1 MTTGS
6 WTKPSH
12 RLVLTRRKG
21 LMSWAQGHACLI
33 QHKSIADVKVSVTL
47 LGRLG
52 NAAATDRQATAA
64 VDLNKRVPKN

>member
-1 MTTGS
+1 
-6 WTKPSH
+6 
-12 RLVLTRRKG
+12 
-21 LMSWAQGHACLI
+21 MSWAQGHACLI